1 MNEQKLFIAVLVQ
14 GMTDALNMFRWS
26 SRLNSKYQIEA
37 EEWIGS
43 KDFKIVCSFA
53 QCESKCTKI

>member
-14 GMTDALNMFRWS
+14 GITDALNKFKWS

-37 EEWIGS
+37 QDWIGS
-43 KDFKIVCSFA
+43 KDFNLICSHA
-53 QCESKCTKI
+53 Q